1 MSYINKQI
9 LSTKLNIK
17 SNELNK
23 DINGLILHKLKQKYE
38 NICTENGFII
48 KDSINLI
55 NRELGKIITID
66 NINYISYLV
75 KYNAEIIYPSEG
87 DIIDVTVDRVNKM
100 GIISYLDNPDKNL
113 EGSPLIIIIPQE
125 YFDES
130 TKDINSITKN
140 QKLNVE
146 ILSTRIKY
154 GNSKIQIVGKPK

>member
-130 TKDINSITKN
+130 TKDINSINKN

-154 GNSKIQIVGKPK
+154 GNSKIQIV